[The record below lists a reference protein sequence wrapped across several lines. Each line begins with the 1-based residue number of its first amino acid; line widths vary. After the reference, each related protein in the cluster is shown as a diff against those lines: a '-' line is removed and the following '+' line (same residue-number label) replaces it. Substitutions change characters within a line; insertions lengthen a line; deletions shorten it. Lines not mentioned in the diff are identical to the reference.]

1 MIVNNAG
8 GGYCKTLGGWCKDD
22 AVRYDSSSGG
32 VFSIL
37 ANAILEQEGIVYG
50 CALNDRLQA
59 VHIGI
64 ERKEELWK
72 LRGSKY
78 IQSEIGDAYKEI
90 REILDSGRKV
100 MFVGTPC
107 QVAGLDSFLLGK
119 TYDNLYKVD
128 FICHGVPSPKI
139 FEAYIEN
146 LENKYNSN
154 IISFRFRNKDNGWN
168 ASIQLGT
175 EIKFANGLKIRKYP
189 AYKDSFMNGF
199 SDDLYLR
206 PSCYNCVFKGLQK
219 KYTDFTIAD
228 FWGVNKVAKHLY
240 DGKGT
245 SLVLVHN
252 ERADLLW
259 NQVKEDFYFEFIHL
273 ENAICRNPSL
283 ISSAKE
289 NPNRKSFFED
299 FERKGYS
306 YVERK
311 YLSAHIWFIHKV
323 IMVVKKQ
330 CQKILKN

>member
-154 IISFRFRNKDNGWN
+154 II
-168 ASIQLGT
+168 
-175 EIKFANGLKIRKYP
+175 
-189 AYKDSFMNGF
+189 
-199 SDDLYLR
+199 
-206 PSCYNCVFKGLQK
+206 
-219 KYTDFTIAD
+219 
-228 FWGVNKVAKHLY
+228 
-240 DGKGT
+240 
-245 SLVLVHN
+245 
-252 ERADLLW
+252 
-259 NQVKEDFYFEFIHL
+259 
-273 ENAICRNPSL
+273 
-283 ISSAKE
+283 
-289 NPNRKSFFED
+289 
-299 FERKGYS
+299 
-306 YVERK
+306 
-311 YLSAHIWFIHKV
+311 
-323 IMVVKKQ
+323 
-330 CQKILKN
+330 